1 MAGAVGL
8 WANKARVPR
17 ASRPISAVSVCAMP
31 GKKNPLCQNSFPAQ
45 EN

>member
-1 MAGAVGL
+1 MTGAVVL

-17 ASRPISAVSVCAMP
+17 ASHQISAVSVCAML
-31 GKKNPLCQNSFPAQ
+31 GKNPLCQNSFPAE

>member
-8 WANKARVPR
+8 WANKAWAPC
-17 ASRPISAVSVCAMP
+17 ASHQISAVSVCAML
-31 GKKNPLCQNSFPAQ
+31 GKNPLCQNSFPAQ